1 MNKLKFLFAS
11 LFVMFAF
18 AAQAQ
23 QVVIN
28 KTDGTSE
35 VFQPNE
41 VDSVVYKPAPKYYYY
56 AGWECPKNEAE
67 LANLA
72 VEPNGGLVDMT
83 KTYTKS
89 NPIRDLSTE
98 DLAISSDVR
107 SQYYIVIPKGHSIYD
122 DDGDVTSMQYDEV
135 TTITISNHTVWKSA
149 GNTKKIYGIFLY

>member
-1 MNKLKFLFAS
+1 
-11 LFVMFAF
+11 MFAF

-67 LANLA
+67 LAK
-72 VEPNGGLVDMT
+72 NGHLIT
-83 KTYTKS
+83 
-89 NPIRDLSTE
+89 
-98 DLAISSDVR
+98 
-107 SQYYIVIPKGHSIYD
+107 
-122 DDGDVTSMQYDEV
+122 GDVNQFTYNFAIEGNEIANSVYGTIYFIIPVQLSLYDNLGTDIVADQYDE
-135 TTITISNHTVWKSA
+135 TLETIGGVAYRVLSSKEEF
-149 GNTKKIYGIFLY
+149 KKMNFLNIKKKR

>member
-18 AAQAQ
+18 AAHAQ

-67 LANLA
+67 LAK
-72 VEPNGGLVDMT
+72 NGTLLENYEKLKSGAIIKDYIANELVNT
-83 KTYTKS
+83 SYKK
-89 NPIRDLSTE
+89 
-98 DLAISSDVR
+98 
-107 SQYYIVIPKGHSIYD
+107 YYVVIPTGCGVYSADGTNVTFDFQNTQTKQFGSIDYVIVESD
-122 DDGDVTSMQYDEV
+122 YEEKRIDA
-135 TTITISNHTVWKSA
+135 III
-149 GNTKKIYGIFLY
+149 KKN